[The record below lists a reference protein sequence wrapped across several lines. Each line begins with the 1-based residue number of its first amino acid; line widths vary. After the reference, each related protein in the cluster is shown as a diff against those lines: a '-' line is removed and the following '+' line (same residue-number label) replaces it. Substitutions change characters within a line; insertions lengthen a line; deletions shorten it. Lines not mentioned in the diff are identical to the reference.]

1 MTIAAVALY
10 GSQARGDAVSGS
22 DVDLLMITD
31 DDRARHVSMG
41 TLSIYIYPWTS
52 LLRDAQAGDLFLCH
66 IVREARSLH
75 DPENRLG
82 YLANAFRFKP
92 DYSDEIRKASD
103 LAWYLANFPDTLDG
117 ALGAK
122 RVAWT
127 VRTIL
132 IARAAERHSPCF
144 AADALAAFSELP
156 LVGTLIGRKDE
167 GRIAED
173 TPDLL
178 VRFLHR
184 YGVPAPIRDGS
195 PADYRA
201 YFAVEG
207 NDVALKTLGTDM
219 RENLYG

>member
-31 DDRARHVSMG
+31 EDHARHVSMG
-41 TLSIYIYPWTS
+41 TLSIYLYPWMS

-66 IVREARSLH
+66 IVREARSLY

-82 YLANAFRFKP
+82 RLANEFRFKP
-92 DYSDEIRKASD
+92 NYADEIRKASD
-103 LAWYLANFPDTLDG
+103 LAWSLANFPDTLDG

-144 AADALAAFSELP
+144 AADALVAFSGMP
-156 LVGTLIGRKDE
+156 LVGTLIGRKNE
-167 GRIAED
+167 RRIAED
-173 TPDLL
+173 TPNLL
-178 VRFLHR
+178 VRFLQH

-195 PADYRA
+195 PADYHA
-201 YFAVEG
+201 YFAG
-207 NDVALKTLGTDM
+207 DRNDVALQTLKTALQDDF
-219 RENLYG
+219 YS

>member
-31 DDRARHVSMG
+31 EDHARHVSMG
-41 TLSIYIYPWTS
+41 TLSIYLYPWTS

-82 YLANAFRFKP
+82 SLAGAFRFKP
-92 DYSDEIRKASD
+92 NYADEIRKASD

-144 AADALAAFSELP
+144 AADALVAFSGLP

-167 GRIAED
+167 QYIAED
-173 TPDLL
+173 TPNLL
-178 VRFLHR
+178 ACFLQH
-184 YGVPAPIRDGS
+184 YGLPAPIRDGS
-195 PADYRA
+195 PADYHA
-201 YFAVEG
+201 YFAVNR
-207 NDVALKTLGTDM
+207 NDVALQTLRTDLQD
-219 RENLYG
+219 NFYS